1 MSHSHSES
9 SVGLWKRF
17 KGNSHSLE
25 LSGMS
30 LTKKP
35 GNETPLA
42 SAKKPRF
49 GNVGLPSREP
59 GLRLRCRAGQ
69 PECGVG
75 ENKGPTADKATAGR
89 PIGPTY
95 RSLERSVSL
104 AVLTRSHVLVKGKS
118 CGLSVSVF

>member
-42 SAKKPRF
+42 PAKKPRF
-49 GNVGLPSREP
+49 GNVGLPSREL

-69 PECGVG
+69 SECGVG
-75 ENKGPTADKATAGR
+75 ESKGPTVDKVTAGG
-89 PIGPTY
+89 PIGRMY
-95 RSLERSVSL
+95 GSLEVWNKAYS
-104 AVLTRSHVLVKGKS
+104 
-118 CGLSVSVF
+118 